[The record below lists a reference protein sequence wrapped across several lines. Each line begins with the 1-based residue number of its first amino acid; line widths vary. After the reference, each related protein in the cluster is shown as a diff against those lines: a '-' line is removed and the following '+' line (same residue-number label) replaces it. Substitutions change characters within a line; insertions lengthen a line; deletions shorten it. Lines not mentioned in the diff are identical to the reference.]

1 MESAYNT
8 RRHTNMN
15 RYYVFDTTVNP
26 VKYVTFDTVPQV
38 VKYLEEYIQ
47 RALKQTRP
55 QFMYE
60 LAELGHGEDDPRGV
74 NFTRQLSEYV
84 NIGKI
89 QNGKPVKCD
98 IHVAERFSSPEYGQ

>member
-1 MESAYNT
+1 MK
-8 RRHTNMN
+8 
-15 RYYVFDTTVNP
+15 RYYIFDTTATP
-26 VKYVTFDTVPQV
+26 PQYVTFDTVREV
-38 VKYLEEYIQ
+38 VRYLEEYVQ
-47 RALKQTRP
+47 RALKQPRA

-60 LAELGHGEDDPRGV
+60 MSELGHGEDDARGV

-98 IHVAERFSSPEYGQ
+98 IHVVERFSSPEYGQ